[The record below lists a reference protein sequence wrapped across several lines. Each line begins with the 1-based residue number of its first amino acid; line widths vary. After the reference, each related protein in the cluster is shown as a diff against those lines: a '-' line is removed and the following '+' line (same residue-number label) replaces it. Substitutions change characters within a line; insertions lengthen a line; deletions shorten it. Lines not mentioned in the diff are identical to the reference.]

1 VQTFLPYEAGR
12 LRRLGGEGRADAT
25 RAALLGFTA
34 GRVPDTG
41 QLRRTGQLP
50 PWLGEE
56 AVHVSHRSSLLRKDP
71 AHYRR
76 FFPTEPD
83 DLPYVWPPAAFPRRP
98 VRRARPKA
106 VTAEAAAGCG
116 LVVLDRVSGIADLGL
131 PVLALG

>member
-1 VQTFLPYEAGR
+1 MQTFRTRLDVCDAWEAR
-12 LRRLGGEGRADAT
+12 GRADAT

-34 GRVPDTG
+34 GRVPEHRPAAPHRAAAA
-41 QLRRTGQLP
+41 LARRGGRPRQPPVFAAAQGPGPLP
-50 PWLGEE
+50 
-56 AVHVSHRSSLLRKDP
+56 AVLPDR
-71 AHYRR
+71 A
-76 FFPTEPD
+76 D
-83 DLPYVWPPAAFPRRP
+83 DLLYVWPPAAFPRWP

>member
-1 VQTFLPYEAGR
+1 MQTFLPYEAGR

-76 FFPTEPD
+76 FFPTERTTCSTSGRRRRSRAGRCAGPG
-83 DLPYVWPPAAFPRRP
+83 PRP
-98 VRRARPKA
+98 
-106 VTAEAAAGCG
+106 
-116 LVVLDRVSGIADLGL
+116 
-131 PVLALG
+131 